1 MLWLERKYLSMIV
14 SSLDMAKW
22 KGDNTLNHRCLYCGD
37 SSKNTFKARGY
48 HFTVEQSFV
57 YKCHNCGKS
66 TSSVNFI
73 KDHFPVIHK
82 EYIKEWLKES
92 GRKPKVHAS
101 GHKMPS
107 SNTFKFQPK
116 HELLNTDEDI
126 MTVENLKILMKPCS
140 EVPIAREYLET
151 RKVPSHH
158 YSELWFTDRPQNLA
172 FLDDKYKDRVLGND
186 PRIVIPF
193 YSERGELLGLSG
205 RAINDSKLRYLTM
218 RFNEDA
224 PLIFNL
230 NKVDKTKTIYV
241 TDGPLDSLFLPNAIA
256 VGGSDF
262 KKIDTTIKEKAV
274 LVFDNEPRNFEIL
287 KKIEE
292 VIDLGYKVCI
302 WNDRRVTDLKD
313 INEMILNGL
322 TSETICSIIDS
333 CTYTGLSAKL
343 NFKEY
348 KKI

>member
-1 MLWLERKYLSMIV
+1 
-14 SSLDMAKW
+14 
-22 KGDNTLNHRCLYCGD
+22 
-37 SSKNTFKARGY
+37 
-48 HFTVEQSFV
+48 
-57 YKCHNCGKS
+57 
-66 TSSVNFI
+66 
-73 KDHFPVIHK
+73 
-82 EYIKEWLKES
+82 
-92 GRKPKVHAS
+92 
-101 GHKMPS
+101 
-107 SNTFKFQPK
+107 
-116 HELLNTDEDI
+116 
-126 MTVENLKILMKPCS
+126 
-140 EVPIAREYLET
+140 
-151 RKVPSHH
+151 
-158 YSELWFTDRPQNLA
+158 
-172 FLDDKYKDRVLGND
+172 
-186 PRIVIPF
+186 
-193 YSERGELLGLSG
+193 
-205 RAINDSKLRYLTM
+205 M

-241 TDGPLDSLFLPNAIA
+241 TEGPLDSLFLPNAIA